1 MKLRQIIIY
10 SKMIIYQ
17 LKQLKVV
24 IGQFVTMYV
33 PPVPE
38 GGRRIVLHVKKIFIQ
53 NVVKKI

>member
-1 MKLRQIIIY
+1 MKHRQIIIY
-10 SKMIIYQ
+10 SKMIIYR
-17 LKQLKVV
+17 LKQLKAV

-38 GGRRIVLHVKKIFIQ
+38 GGRRIVLHAKKIFIQ